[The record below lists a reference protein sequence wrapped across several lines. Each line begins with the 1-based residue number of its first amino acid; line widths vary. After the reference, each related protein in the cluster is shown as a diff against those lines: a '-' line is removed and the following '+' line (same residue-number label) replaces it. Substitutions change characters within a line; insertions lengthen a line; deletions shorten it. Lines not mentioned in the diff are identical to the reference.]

1 MTVYWLSE
9 KLGIL
14 AHELSEKLDAK
25 DLAEY
30 MAYFKIKKYEEEKE
44 MKKLK
49 QKHGKKPMGRR
60 RGRR

>member
-9 KLGIL
+9 KLGVF
-14 AHELSEKLDAK
+14 AHEIEEKLNSTQ
-25 DLAEY
+25 LAEY
-30 MAYFKIKKYEEEKE
+30 MAYFKIKQKEEEKE

-60 RGRR
+60 HGRR